1 MEISCSSNLMFP
13 GESKMRIGFA
23 SDIHALKEGNKL
35 MLGGVDVPHWQGEV
49 AHSDGDVVYHAL
61 AESILGALALG
72 DLGTHFPDSDPQY
85 KGIDSAVLVQRV
97 VEMMDEK
104 GYKVNNVDISITL
117 EQPKLKPFIQKMREN
132 IANLLK
138 VNVDAVSVKAGTN
151 EKMDAIGMQ
160 LAVKAE
166 SIILL
171 IEKE

>member
-1 MEISCSSNLMFP
+1 MFL
-13 GESKMRIGFA
+13 GENNMRIGFA
-23 SDIHALKEGNKL
+23 SDIHRLQHGNKL

-72 DLGTHFPDSDPQY
+72 DLGTHFPDNDPQY
-85 KGIDSAVLVQRV
+85 RGIDSSILVRRV
-97 VEMMDEK
+97 VEMMNEK
-104 GYKVNNVDISITL
+104 GYIVNNVDISIFL
-117 EQPKLKPFIQKMREN
+117 EQPKLKPFILKMREN
-132 IANLLK
+132 IAKLLD
-138 VNVDAVSVKAGTN
+138 VEIDCVSVKAGTN

-171 IEKE
+171 KEKE